1 MKRSIKCRLKSVI
14 LSLICLGFLAVI
26 FMPAPGLA
34 LSVTSTGTASI
45 DWAITAFP
53 SSVQWIDPIGGVP
66 DTRGSLSGVA
76 IGLNGLIDP
85 YNSDFIDGVPWGNTG
100 LTVSN
105 GQATGS
111 ASTSV
116 TGAGLATQF
125 ASSNI
130 ALTGGFYSASVDIA
144 EAVLLGQFVVD
155 SQTNLNIMATYHLTQ
170 FLSSDTVFGNAY
182 NQVLAGL
189 YLYDFYTTDPTTG
202 QSQILTFAEQSFSKW
217 LSGVGTYTL
226 TDPNKDGTLTLSY
239 TLFPGIVYDFEAL
252 VSTSASA
259 AVPEPGTLFL
269 LGSGLIGLATTV
281 RKRFK
286 RPSA

>member
-1 MKRSIKCRLKSVI
+1 
-14 LSLICLGFLAVI
+14 
-26 FMPAPGLA
+26 MPAPGLA

-76 IGLNGLIDP
+76 IGLNGLKDP
-85 YNSDFIDGVPWGNTG
+85 YGSDSIDGAPWGNTAF
-100 LTVSN
+100 TASN
-105 GQATGS
+105 AQATGS
-111 ASTSV
+111 ASTNV
-116 TGAGLATQF
+116 QIPGTPGLTQQF

-170 FLSSDTVFGNAY
+170 GLSSDTVFGNAY